1 MPHKVKA
8 SWALPHHRV
17 CFAGP
22 NKEKRPTC
30 GRGAL
35 VPGRTDPQ
43 PLLMDRT
50 RMPDERDCRCIKKGT
65 AAQRCYFRG
74 WLVGG

>member
-1 MPHKVKA
+1 MGIAA
-8 SWALPHHRV
+8 SPSLFCRSQQREAPYLRQRR
-17 CFAGP
+17 FSFQGGP
-22 NKEKRPTC
+22 TPSRSI
-30 GRGAL
+30 
-35 VPGRTDPQ
+35 
-43 PLLMDRT
+43 MDRT